1 MTLKILPSPFAAR
14 YVFSREDE
22 IFLDGR
28 QFFWFETRGK
38 DHLFRPADGN
48 GPLQSFNNSQIAR
61 WLEKGKF
68 DYKPARVHER
78 EEVIPQVILSL
89 LTANEK
95 KRAEVREAFVL
106 AFMNLYAANEVN
118 RTYKSIEDNM
128 FRICL
133 QAGHIMKSN
142 ASAGMLGTM
151 QVPEP
156 VCAKSIRRW
165 LIGYEKYGIAALYDN
180 VSSRGN
186 YDRNLLEDER
196 RLMYAKVAGYL
207 SDLKKTPAN
216 IVADVQAAFVAENER
231 RVAEGLLELACP
243 SRITIRAAINS
254 LDPFRVK
261 LTREGKDSARRAY
274 SPVGL
279 GIDVERPMQRVEIDE
294 QMIDLISLM
303 EDSGL
308 LNFLTAEDKLALGL
322 DGDKGRWIMTVAL
335 CVRTRCIVGMS
346 LSRTANT
353 RSALQTVELAMR
365 DKGIWADA
373 VGALDPWDQF
383 GMIGTLVTD
392 CGKNFISHE
401 FRARM
406 HDLGVN
412 VLHTPAAAPWLKP
425 YIERVFRTFSIRL
438 MPRLSGYT
446 FGDIIRRG
454 SSDPEEKAALTV
466 DQLCA
471 VLVRWIVDIYHN
483 TPHEGLEGQTP
494 RNCWLRLTEKYGV
507 TPPPSLARRRLIFGY
522 EDTRTLQKDG
532 ITVLG
537 VRYHSHA
544 LARHMMHS
552 PDTKM
557 ELRWYPE
564 DIGAI
569 WVKIGNEWS
578 PVSAVHGCFQGV
590 SAQHWQA
597 ARRELRIQH
606 EGEARLKAS
615 VVQKALDFIEQ
626 LNGDAMRRVGLLN
639 EDWSKARMDREE
651 RALFVGFHVDDDD
664 DVSPTAAVDN
674 RWGEGLPMGSAT
686 PSSTVEEKTPET
698 PEISSAPK
706 EPSQC
711 PSADRPA
718 APDEGEDDGDILTLW
733 DK

>member
-1 MTLKILPSPFAAR
+1 MTLEISPSPFAAR

-28 QFFWFETRGK
+28 QFFWFESRGNE
-38 DHLFRPADGN
+38 HLFTPANGN
-48 GPLQSFNNSQIAR
+48 GPPQSFNNSQIAR
-61 WLEKGKF
+61 WLDKGKF
-68 DYKPARVHER
+68 EYKPAPVHKR
-78 EEVIPQVILSL
+78 ETIVPLAILSVL
-89 LTANEK
+89 SAKEK

-106 AFMNLYAANEVN
+106 GFMKLYAAKEVN

-128 FRICL
+128 VRICL
-133 QAGHIMKSN
+133 QAGNIMKSN
-142 ASAGMLGTM
+142 ARSEMLGTM
-151 QVPEP
+151 VVPEP
-156 VCAKSIRRW
+156 VSAKSIRRW
-165 LIGYEKYGIAALYDN
+165 LIEYEKHGIAALYDN
-180 VSSRGN
+180 VSNRGN
-186 YDRNLLEDER
+186 YDRVVREDER

-231 RVAEGLLELACP
+231 RVAENSHQLICP
-243 SRITIRAAINS
+243 SRITIRAAIHS

-261 LTREGKDSARRAY
+261 LAREGSDAARRAY
-274 SPVGL
+274 SPIGQ

-294 QMIDLISLM
+294 QKIDLISLLA
-303 EDSGL
+303 DSGL
-308 LNFLTAEDKLALGL
+308 LNFLTDDDKKALGL
-322 DGDKGRWIMTVAL
+322 DDEKKRWWITVAL

-346 LSRTANT
+346 LSRTPNT
-353 RSALQTVELAMR
+353 RSALQTVEMAMR

-392 CGKNFISHE
+392 CGANFLSHE

-412 VLHTPAAAPWLKP
+412 VLNTPAAAPWLKP
-425 YIERVFRTFSIRL
+425 YIERVFRTFSTRL
-438 MPRLSGYT
+438 MPRLSGCT
-446 FGDIIRRG
+446 FGDILRRG
-454 SSDPEEKAALTV
+454 SSDPEAKAALTV

-507 TPPPSLARRRLIFGY
+507 TPPPSLTRRRLIFGY

-552 PDTKM
+552 PDTEM

-578 PVSAVHGCFQGV
+578 PVSAVHDFFHGV
-590 SAQHWQA
+590 SAQHWKA
-597 ARRELRIQH
+597 ARRELRIRH
-606 EGEARLKAS
+606 EGEARVKAS
-615 VVQKALDFIEQ
+615 VVQKAIDFIEQ
-626 LNGDAMRRVGLLN
+626 TNGDAMRSVGLVN
-639 EDWSKARMDREE
+639 EDWSLERREREE
-651 RALFVGFHVDDDD
+651 RALFVGFHVDDDND
-664 DVSPTAAVDN
+664 DSPIAAFDN
-674 RWGEGLPMGSAT
+674 CWGEGLRTADT
-686 PSSTVEEKTPET
+686 PSSSTVEEKVEKIE
-698 PEISSAPK
+698 EISSAPK
-706 EPSQC
+706 ASFQC
-711 PSADRPA
+711 SSAHHPA
-718 APDEGEDDGDILTLW
+718 ASGGDEDDEDILKLW